1 MPLEEQW
8 QQQKEKVLGWIRL
21 GFSIA
26 AIVVIQLNPERAAR
40 FPVLSYFSLYT
51 FFIYSLSIL
60 YLARSEKTDSKKI
73 GLITTCLDILWVSLM
88 VYSTGGSRTP
98 FFVFYLFPV
107 ITASSRYGMKGG
119 LLVAVVGVTLYGFIR
134 FDPSSENPLG
144 IDTFIIRSIYM
155 LVLAYIFGF
164 LSEFEMRQN
173 ERLMALYKT
182 AGEVATREERQRIA
196 RELHDRL
203 LQGLASL
210 TLRLEACRGLFLQSP
225 AELSDELRSMEEA
238 ARSSMAEIREF
249 LAGKETDA
257 LPAGTLMERLRE
269 EMKFLRDGLG
279 LRVVLESEPDEL
291 TLAPEVEQQLYYVL
305 REGLMNIARHA
316 QASRA
321 EIFLEH
327 KEKTIRGELKDDG
340 VGFHMPSI
348 KNSGNGLGLG
358 AMKERIEKLGG
369 TFSIETAPGKGTRI
383 WFHVAADA
391 G

>member
-134 FDPSSENPLG
+134 FDPS
-144 IDTFIIRSIYM
+144 
-155 LVLAYIFGF
+155 
-164 LSEFEMRQN
+164 
-173 ERLMALYKT
+173 
-182 AGEVATREERQRIA
+182 
-196 RELHDRL
+196 
-203 LQGLASL
+203 
-210 TLRLEACRGLFLQSP
+210 
-225 AELSDELRSMEEA
+225 
-238 ARSSMAEIREF
+238 
-249 LAGKETDA
+249 
-257 LPAGTLMERLRE
+257 
-269 EMKFLRDGLG
+269 
-279 LRVVLESEPDEL
+279 
-291 TLAPEVEQQLYYVL
+291 
-305 REGLMNIARHA
+305 
-316 QASRA
+316 
-321 EIFLEH
+321 
-327 KEKTIRGELKDDG
+327 
-340 VGFHMPSI
+340 
-348 KNSGNGLGLG
+348 
-358 AMKERIEKLGG
+358 
-369 TFSIETAPGKGTRI
+369 
-383 WFHVAADA
+383 
-391 G
+391 